1 MITIAMINMLI
12 LVTFEILLS
21 QTMKLVYQK
30 LWWLWSSWID
40 FSNWICTI
48 SNITIAKDF
57 DLLQFD
63 IKIAFLHGCIHGKLY
78 MCQQPTFI
86 EPHTKYKKIK
96 VLLPYL
102 GITIISFELNESFN
116 DHVFKTSI
124 IQLTLCLVL
133 S

>member
-1 MITIAMINMLI
+1 MEFMNWFFKLNM
-12 LVTFEILLS
+12 
-21 QTMKLVYQK
+21 Y
-30 LWWLWSSWID
+30 
-40 FSNWICTI
+40 
-48 SNITIAKDF
+48 NIQYYYCQRI

-63 IKIAFLHGCIHGKLY
+63 IKITFLHGCIHGKLY

-86 EPHTKYKKIK
+86 KPHTMYKKIK
-96 VLLPYL
+96 VLLPYV
-102 GITIISFELNESFN
+102 GITIISFELNDSFN

>member
-1 MITIAMINMLI
+1 MIAIAMINMLI
-12 LVTFEILLS
+12 LITFEILLS

-30 LWWLWSSWID
+30 LWWLWSWWID
-40 FSNWICTI
+40 FSNWVWMIF
-48 SNITIAKDF
+48 NITIAKDF

-63 IKIAFLHGCIHGKLY
+63 IKITFLHGCIHGKLY

-102 GITIISFELNESFN
+102 GIMIISFEFSESFN

-124 IQLTLCLVL
+124 IQLILCFVL